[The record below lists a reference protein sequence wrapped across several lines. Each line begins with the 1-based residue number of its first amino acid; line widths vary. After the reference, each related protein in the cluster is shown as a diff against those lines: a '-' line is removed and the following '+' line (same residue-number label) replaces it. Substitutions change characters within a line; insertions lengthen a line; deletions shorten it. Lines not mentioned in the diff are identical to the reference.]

1 MKALN
6 KLFVTLIFS
15 SLLIAC
21 AKKDSGTS
29 TGNPMVE
36 LTMTS
41 SSNVATVA
49 KNFFQFFM
57 HQLLPSSY
65 AKAPPNSMV
74 DSQNNAIVITKFWI
88 SLGEIEFKFEENASV
103 DESSEISFTGPYDV
117 DMLSDSLSPLAS
129 NTISTNQFRRLKY
142 KLKKFTTQP
151 SAAPSGVLNNAIY
164 IEGTVNSKPFIY
176 TSSSEVEVT
185 VSGATS
191 VEAVNSS
198 RILIQL
204 QLANLIRKLNLSSI
218 TSSSTTTINE
228 SNRLNIGTNACSSID
243 SSLTDIYSCILKG
256 LASESNIGRDDD
268 KDGDLGSN
276 ETTVK

>member
-1 MKALN
+1 MKTFN
-6 KLFVTLIFS
+6 KLALILIFS
-15 SLLIAC
+15 SLLFAC

-41 SSNVATVA
+41 SNNVATVA
-49 KNFFQFFM
+49 KNFFQFLM
-57 HQLLPSSY
+57 GQLFPNSY
-65 AKAPPNSMV
+65 AKTPPNSMV
-74 DSQNNAIVITKFWI
+74 DSQNNSITITKFWI
-88 SLGEIEFKFEENASV
+88 SLGEIEFKFEETASAS
-103 DESSEISFTGPYDV
+103 ESSEISFTGPYDV
-117 DMLSDSLSPLAS
+117 DMLSDSLTPLAS

-151 SAAPSGVLNNAIY
+151 STAPSGVLNNAIY
-164 IEGTVNSKPFIY
+164 IEGTVNSKSFIY
-176 TSSSEVEVT
+176 TSSSEVEIT
-185 VSGATS
+185 VSGGTS

-218 TSSSTTTINE
+218 TSSSITNINE
-228 SNRLNIGTNACSSID
+228 SNRLNVGANACSSID

-256 LASESNIGRDDD
+256 LSSESNIGRDDN